1 MSAIKYVKQNKVRI
15 KTCKKNIITNMFID
29 FFDEIEGKTEG
40 MRGYMIMNHVEN
52 EHESIVLTFWE
63 TKQQMDAYCSSNNK
77 PLINLVEKAKSYFEE
92 MPERSSYEIS
102 RLKCL
107 LKF

>member
-1 MSAIKYVKQNKVRI
+1 MHNISEIKYVKQNRVRI
-15 KTCKKNIITNMFID
+15 KTGKKNIITKMFID

-40 MRGYMIMNHVEN
+40 MQGYMIMNHVEN

-63 TKQQMDAYCSSNNK
+63 TKQQMDAYYSSNNK
-77 PLINLVEKAKSYFEE
+77 PLINLVEKAKSYFEDI
-92 MPERSSYEIS
+92 PERSSYEIS
-102 RLKCL
+102 Q